1 MRRLWL
7 SVVLHLACQSLM
19 SCNTLLILFYI
30 TQHLVTSSSNSVEES
45 YHVRRTER
53 IIHITNKPYY
63 GEGKS
68 VNARQEDE
76 VMQGEMR
83 RGIQQRG
90 DPKGRERTNSAVA
103 LLILSAWSIRL
114 LVEINTACPPSST
127 RSSRATSCRRW
138 SSERELLRC
147 NAKDSISHCR
157 YGKNGM

>member
-1 MRRLWL
+1 ML
-7 SVVLHLACQSLM
+7 LHLACQSLI

-53 IIHITNKPYY
+53 IIHITNKRYY
-63 GEGKS
+63 GEGKN
-68 VNARQEDE
+68 VNARQEYE
-76 VMQGEMR
+76 AMQGGMR

-103 LLILSAWSIRL
+103 LLVLSAWRIRL
-114 LVEINTACPPSST
+114 FVEIHAACPPSST
-127 RSSRATSCRRW
+127 WSSSATSCRRW

-147 NAKDSISHCR
+147 STKRSISHR
-157 YGKNGM
+157 WNGGKGM